1 MELLKPKNDVVFH
14 CLFRRGNERITKA
27 LISSIIDEEI
37 KKVHTKWQIRE
48 DEYLEKVLTEDLEI
62 HIIILPRARDMLK
75 KDKNNKLLQ
84 WLAFLDNPNN
94 KGVMEMKKKNE
105 DIAEA
110 LWKLED
116 ISEDKKLRRMAQL
129 KERWERDERSAREY
143 FEEKG
148 LLEGREQGLKEG
160 MKAGK
165 KEGIKEGKKEG
176 IKEGKREEQIKIAKE
191 MIKENEN
198 IEKIIK
204 YTGLT
209 KEEIEKLKK

>member
-1 MELLKPKNDVVFH
+1 
-14 CLFRRGNERITKA
+14 
-27 LISSIIDEEI
+27 
-37 KKVHTKWQIRE
+37 
-48 DEYLEKVLTEDLEI
+48 
-62 HIIILPRARDMLK
+62 
-75 KDKNNKLLQ
+75 
-84 WLAFLDNPNN
+84 LDNPNN
-94 KGVMEMKKKNE
+94 EGVMEMKKKNE

-165 KEGIKEGKKEG
+165 KA
-176 IKEGKREEQIKIAKE
+176 GKREEQIKIAKE
-191 MIKENEN
+191 MIKNKIN
-198 IEKIIK
+198 IEIISEC
-204 YTGLT
+204 TGLT
-209 KEEIEKLKK
+209 KEEIEELKK